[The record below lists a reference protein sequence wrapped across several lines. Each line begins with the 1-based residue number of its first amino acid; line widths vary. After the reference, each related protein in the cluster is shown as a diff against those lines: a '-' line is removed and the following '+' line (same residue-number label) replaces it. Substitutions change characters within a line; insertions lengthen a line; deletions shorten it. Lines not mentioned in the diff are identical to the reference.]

1 MGLKDD
7 NINLQINIG
16 VSGAATNI
24 QKLNDENM
32 KLASSTKAAKTR
44 MAELKAQ
51 GEKNSEEYKQLEA
64 TIKANTTAINENKK
78 KIGEHEKSLS
88 LNEKTM
94 VQLRKEAK
102 ELQAQLDRTVQS
114 ADPKGYADLQKQLE
128 TVRGRMG
135 ELRSSGQSLSTQ
147 LQNIPGPAG
156 AVTKGVMGIHK
167 AFLTLLAN
175 PIIAVIA
182 AVVAI
187 FMALYKAISTSEEA
201 TNKLNAIMA
210 PLRATM
216 DVILNVV
223 QKVVIGLLDFIAAII
238 EFVRTVSEKLPIVGK
253 YFKEINDYE
262 REAIELEKSK
272 QVLAKKERE
281 TLVENAEA
289 EMKVSKL
296 RTEAKRKDLFTSD
309 QRLAKIEEAIKLEQ
323 EMADREYVNAKERL
337 RIAEAE
343 ADRAG
348 NTAETERKL
357 AEMRAATFQAEKQ
370 YYDRSRELTE
380 QMNSTRNEFANEEKK
395 RVADILKKKIEA
407 VDRAI
412 ASEKASLIQ
421 SRLDKEID
429 EKTFNKK
436 MEELELES
444 LNRKL
449 EIHGLEKE
457 KRDEINAAILATKL
471 KMLQEE
477 EKKVKELAERLRV
490 DSLSRSER
498 EIDDIRKKYEEREK
512 LLVESKEHGLI
523 AEAEYMQ
530 RLQNQREE
538 MQAEIDKKTTE
549 QRSNR
554 AAEELR
560 EMEQAYDRE
569 RILIMEQY
577 ANREISQ
584 AEYQQR
590 LLDLE
595 REFLAERLMING
607 WTEEQIAKLKEKS
620 LQEQIA
626 DREKEEKTAEEKE
639 KDRLKKRAQIFMDFG
654 ERVGAILGEFLT
666 GTENSIADALGEILL
681 LALDSLRQMVTLA
694 IAETTIRNVKELGI
708 WGLAKA
714 AAEIALINAAFA
726 AVKGVIKKPSSK
738 NANQDTSD
746 NDSNSGRLVVNQRAT
761 GKYDVIGEE
770 DGRLYRDVEYVGE
783 PITGIVRKPTLVAE
797 QGEELIVSSPDLQL
811 LKKHVNYPY
820 IVSAINDVRAGVVK
834 QRATGNYDAVDAAIP
849 SSDSSD
855 PRLFEIFDK
864 LSAILAYLQEYGI
877 KAYVGL
883 DEFDAQRKLR
893 DDARAI
899 GTIKKS

>member
-16 VSGAATNI
+16 VSGAAANI

-32 KLASSTKAAKTR
+32 KLASSTKAAKIR

-78 KIGEHEKSLS
+78 KIEEHEKSLS

-94 VQLRKEAK
+94 LQLRKEAK
-102 ELQAQLDRTVQS
+102 ELQAQLDRTVQA

-182 AVVAI
+182 AVAAI

-210 PLRATM
+210 PLGAAM
-216 DVILNVV
+216 DAILNVV
-223 QKVVIGLLDFIAAII
+223 QKCVSAILDFISL
-238 EFVRTVSEKLPIVGK
+238 VVNGLMKTLEKLPFVGK
-253 YFKEINDYE
+253 YFKQINEYSK
-262 REAIELEKSK
+262 EAIELEKSK

-281 TLVENAEA
+281 SLVENAEA

-323 EMADREYVNAKERL
+323 EMADREYTNAKERL

-343 ADRAG
+343 AARAD
-348 NTAETERKL
+348 NTAETEQKL

-429 EKTFNKK
+429 EKNFNKK

-457 KRDEINAAILATKL
+457 KRDEINQALLAAKL
-471 KMLQEE
+471 KVQGEE
-477 EKKVKELAERLRV
+477 EKKVKELTEKLRV
-490 DSLSRSER
+490 DALSKSAKEL
-498 EIDDIRKKYEEREK
+498 DDIRLKYKERER
-512 LLVESKEHGLI
+512 LLVESKERGLLT
-523 AEAEYMQ
+523 EQEYTL
-530 RLQNQREE
+530 RLQQQKDELQKELQKKEEEQATSKATEEIAKKDREYEQEKIRVLEKFADQQLTQEEYQNQLLELEQRFLDEKLRINGLSEEQITKLREQQ
-538 MQAEIDKKTTE
+538 MNKRIEIDKKT
-549 QRSNR
+549 S
-554 AAEELR
+554 
-560 EMEQAYDRE
+560 
-569 RILIMEQY
+569 
-577 ANREISQ
+577 
-584 AEYQQR
+584 
-590 LLDLE
+590 
-595 REFLAERLMING
+595 
-607 WTEEQIAKLKEKS
+607 
-620 LQEQIA
+620 
-626 DREKEEKTAEEKE
+626 EKEQNS
-639 KDRLKKRAQIFMDFG
+639 LKKRTQMMLDFAG
-654 ERVGAILGEFLT
+654 DVGTILGETLT
-666 GTENSIADALGEILL
+666 DTEKSVADALGEILL
-681 LALDSLRQMVTLA
+681 LALDALRQMVTLA
-694 IAETTIRNVKELGI
+694 IAETTIRNVKELGV

-726 AVKGVIKKPSSK
+726 AVKGVIKKPASK
-738 NANQDTSD
+738 NANQDTND

-783 PITGIVRKPTLVAE
+783 PTTGIVRKPTLVAE

-834 QRATGNYDAVDAAIP
+834 QRATGNYDAVDNVVP
-849 SSDSSD
+849 SSDADD
-855 PRLFEIFDK
+855 PRLFEIFNK

>member
-16 VSGAATNI
+16 VSGTATNI

-32 KLASSTKAAKTR
+32 KLASSTKAAKIR

-78 KIGEHEKSLS
+78 KIEEHEKSLS

-94 VQLRKEAK
+94 LQLRKEAK
-102 ELQAQLDRTVQS
+102 ELQAQLDRTVQA

-210 PLRATM
+210 PLGAAM
-216 DVILNVV
+216 DAILNVV
-223 QKVVIGLLDFIAAII
+223 QKVVIGLLDFIAAIL

-262 REAIELEKSK
+262 REAIALEKSK
-272 QVLAKKERE
+272 QALVKKERE
-281 TLVENAEA
+281 TLVENAAA
-289 EMKVSKL
+289 EVKISKL
-296 RTEAKRKDLFTSD
+296 RTEAKRKDLFTSE

-323 EMADREYVNAKERL
+323 DMASQEYANAQERY
-337 RIAEAE
+337 RIEKAE
-343 ADRAG
+343 ADRAD
-348 NTAETERKL
+348 NAAEKNQRL
-357 AEMRAATFQAEKQ
+357 AELQVAMSRAEKT
-370 YYDRSRELTE
+370 YHDHSRELTE
-380 QMNSTRNEFANEEKK
+380 QLNTVRNEFANEEKQ
-395 RVADILKKKIEA
+395 RITDLLNKKIEA

-429 EKTFNKK
+429 EKNFNKK
-436 MEELELES
+436 MEELELEA

-449 EIHGLEKE
+449 EIHGLEKK
-457 KRDEINAAILATKL
+457 KRDEINAAILAAKL

-477 EKKVKELAERLRV
+477 EKKSKELTEKLRV
-490 DSLSRSER
+490 DAFSKSEK

-512 LLVESKEHGLI
+512 LLVESKEQGLI
-523 AEAEYMQ
+523 TEAEYAQ
-530 RLQNQREE
+530 RLQVQREE

-620 LQEQIA
+620 LQKQIA
-626 DREKEEKTAEEKE
+626 DREKEEEDAEKKEKE
-639 KDRLKKRAQIFMDFG
+639 RLQKRAQIFLNFG
-654 ERVGAILGEFLT
+654 EKIGTILGEFLT
-666 GTENSIADALGEILL
+666 GTENSIADALGEMLL
-681 LALDSLRQMVTLA
+681 LTLDSLRQMVTLA
-694 IAETTIRNVKELGI
+694 IAETTIRNIKTLGLV
-708 WGLAKA
+708 GAAKA

-738 NANQDTSD
+738 NANSDLQGKSDT
-746 NDSNSGRLVVNQRAT
+746 GKLVVNQRAI

-783 PITGIVRKPTLVAE
+783 PTTGIVRKPTLVAE

-834 QRATGNYDAVDAAIP
+834 QRATGNYDAVDNVVP
-849 SSDSSD
+849 SSDADD
-855 PRLFEIFDK
+855 PRLFEIFNK

>member
-16 VSGAATNI
+16 VSGAAASI

-32 KLASSTKAAKTR
+32 KLASSTKEARTR

-51 GEKNSEEYKQLEA
+51 GEKNSDEYKQLEA
-64 TIKANTTAINENKK
+64 TIKANTTAIDANKK
-78 KIGEHEKSLS
+78 KIVEHEKSLS

-102 ELQAQLDRTVQS
+102 NLQSQLDRTVAS

-128 TVRGRMG
+128 SVKGRMG
-135 ELRSSGQSLSTQ
+135 ELRSSGQSLTTQ
-147 LQNIPGPAG
+147 LQGIPGPAG

-182 AVVAI
+182 AVAAI

-216 DVILNVV
+216 DAILNVV
-223 QKVVIGLLDFIAAII
+223 QKVVIGLLDFIATII
-238 EFVRTVSEKLPIVGK
+238 EFVRTVSEKLPVVGK

-262 REAIELEKSK
+262 REAIKLEKSK

-323 EMADREYVNAKERL
+323 EMADREYANAKERL

-343 ADRAG
+343 AARAG
-348 NTAETERKL
+348 NTAETEQKL

-380 QMNSTRNEFANEEKK
+380 QMNSARNESANEEKK
-395 RVADILKKKIEA
+395 RVVDLLQKKMEA

-412 ASEKASLIQ
+412 AAEKASLIQ
-421 SRLDKEID
+421 SRLNKEID

-436 MEELELES
+436 MEELELEA

-449 EIHGLEKE
+449 EIHGLEKK
-457 KRDEINAAILATKL
+457 KRDEINAAILAAKL

-477 EKKVKELAERLRV
+477 EKKSKELTEKLRV
-490 DSLSRSER
+490 DALSKSEK

-512 LLVESKEHGLI
+512 LLVESKEQGLI
-523 AEAEYMQ
+523 TEAEYAQ
-530 RLQNQREE
+530 RLQVQREE

-549 QRSNR
+549 QRSSK
-554 AAEELR
+554 ATEELR

-620 LQEQIA
+620 LQKQIA
-626 DREKEEKTAEEKE
+626 DREKEEEDAEKKEKE
-639 KDRLKKRAQIFMDFG
+639 RLQKRAQIFLNFG
-654 ERVGAILGEFLT
+654 EKIGTILGEFLT
-666 GTENSIADALGEILL
+666 GTENSIADALGEMLL
-681 LALDSLRQMVTLA
+681 LTLDSLRQMVTLA
-694 IAETTIRNVKELGI
+694 IAETTIRNIKTLGLV
-708 WGLAKA
+708 GAAKA

-738 NANQDTSD
+738 NANQDTNDKSSD
-746 NDSNSGRLVVNQRAT
+746 TGRLVVNQRAF
-761 GKYDVIGEE
+761 GKYDVIGQE
-770 DGRLYRDVEYVGE
+770 DGNLYRNVEYVGDPE
-783 PITGIVRKPTLVAE
+783 TGLLKKPTLVAE
-797 QGEELIVSSPDLQL
+797 KGEELIVSSPDLQL
-811 LKKHVNYPY
+811 LKKHGNYPY
-820 IVSAINDVRAGVVK
+820 VVSAINDVRAGIVR
-834 QRATGNYDAVDAAIP
+834 QRASGNYSVLP
-849 SSDSSD
+849 SSEVPSDSGMQ
-855 PRLFEIFDK
+855 EV
-864 LSAILAYLQEYGI
+864 LSKLQEVL
-877 KAYVGL
+877 ARLEENGL
-883 DEFDAQRKLR
+883 KSYIGMDEWDAQRKLR

-899 GTIKKS
+899 GTIKRS

>member
-16 VSGAATNI
+16 VSGAAASI

-32 KLASSTKAAKTR
+32 KLASSTKEAKTR

-51 GEKNSEEYKQLEA
+51 GEKNSDEYKQLEA
-64 TIKANTTAINENKK
+64 TIKANSTAIDENKK
-78 KIGEHEKSLS
+78 KIVEHEKSLS

-102 ELQAQLDRTVQS
+102 DLQSQLDRTVES

-128 TVRGRMG
+128 SVKGRMG
-135 ELRSSGQSLSTQ
+135 ELRSSGQSLSSQ

-187 FMALYKAISTSEEA
+187 FVALYKAISTSEEA

-210 PLRATM
+210 PLGAIM
-216 DVILNVV
+216 DAILNVV
-223 QKVVIGLLDFIAAII
+223 QKCVSAILDFIS
-238 EFVRTVSEKLPIVGK
+238 TVINGLMKALEKLPFVGK
-253 YFKEINDYE
+253 YFKQMNDYS

-323 EMADREYVNAKERL
+323 EMADREFANAKERL

-343 ADRAG
+343 AARAG
-348 NTAETERKL
+348 NTAETEQKL

-380 QMNSTRNEFANEEKK
+380 QMNSARNETTNAEKK
-395 RVADILKKKIEA
+395 RVADLLKKKIEA

-412 ASEKASLIQ
+412 ASEKAALIQ
-421 SRLDKEID
+421 SRLNKEID

-436 MEELELES
+436 MEELELEA

-449 EIHGLEKE
+449 EIHGLEKK
-457 KRDEINAAILATKL
+457 KRDEINQALLAAKL
-471 KMLQEE
+471 KMQEEE
-477 EKKVKELAERLRV
+477 EKKVKELTEKLRV
-490 DSLSRSER
+490 DALSKSEK

-512 LLVESKEHGLI
+512 LLVESKEQGLI
-523 AEAEYMQ
+523 TEAEYAQ
-530 RLQNQREE
+530 RLQVQREE

-549 QRSNR
+549 QRSSK
-554 AAEELR
+554 ATEELR

-569 RILIMEQY
+569 RILVMEQY
-577 ANREISQ
+577 ANNEISQ
-584 AEYQQR
+584 ADYQQR

-607 WTEEQIAKLKEKS
+607 WTEEQIAKLKEEKLS
-620 LQEQIA
+620 KQIA
-626 DREKEEKTAEEKE
+626 DRDKAEKTAEQKEMERLEKRR
-639 KDRLKKRAQIFMDFG
+639 KLFMNFG
-654 ERVGAILGEFLT
+654 EEVGTILGELLT
-666 GTENSIADALGEILL
+666 GTENSVAESLGEILL

-694 IAETTIRNVKELGI
+694 IAETTIRNIKELGV

-714 AAEIALINAAFA
+714 AAEIALINMAFA

-738 NANQDTSD
+738 NANQDT
-746 NDSNSGRLVVNQRAT
+746 NDKSSNTGRLVVNQRAT
-761 GKYDVIGEE
+761 GKYDVVGLE
-770 DGRLYRDVEYVGE
+770 DGKLYHDVEYVGE
-783 PITGIVRKPTLVAE
+783 PTTGIARKPTLVAE

-820 IVSAINDVRAGVVK
+820 IISAINDVRAGVVK
-834 QRATGNYDAVDAAIP
+834 QRAAGNYDSVDNVSV
-849 SSDSSD
+849 SSDSSN
-855 PRLFEIFDK
+855 PRLIEVFDRLDK
-864 LSAILAYLQEYGI
+864 VLVYLQEHGA
-877 KAYVGL
+877 KAYIGL

-899 GTIKKS
+899 GTIRKS

>member
-16 VSGAATNI
+16 VSGAAANI

-78 KIGEHEKSLS
+78 KIVEHEKSLS

-94 VQLRKEAK
+94 AQLRKEAK
-102 ELQAQLDRTVQS
+102 ELQAQLDRTVQA

-182 AVVAI
+182 A
-187 FMALYKAISTSEEA
+187 
-201 TNKLNAIMA
+201 
-210 PLRATM
+210 M
-216 DVILNVV
+216 DAILNVV
-223 QKVVIGLLDFIAAII
+223 QKCVSAILDFISL
-238 EFVRTVSEKLPIVGK
+238 VVNGLMKTLEKLPFVGK
-253 YFKEINDYE
+253 YFKQINEYSK
-262 REAIELEKSK
+262 EAIELEKSK

-323 EMADREYVNAKERL
+323 EMADREYTNAKERL

-343 ADRAG
+343 AARAD
-348 NTAETERKL
+348 NTAETEQKL

-429 EKTFNKK
+429 EKNFNKK

-457 KRDEINAAILATKL
+457 KRDEINQALLAAKL
-471 KMLQEE
+471 KVQGEE
-477 EKKVKELAERLRV
+477 EKKVKELTEKLRV
-490 DSLSRSER
+490 DALSKSAKEL
-498 EIDDIRKKYEEREK
+498 DDIRLKYKERER
-512 LLVESKEHGLI
+512 LLVESKERGLLT
-523 AEAEYMQ
+523 EQEYTL
-530 RLQNQREE
+530 RLQQQKDELQKELQKKEEEQATSKATEEIAKKDREYEQEKIRVLEKFADQQLTQEEYQNQLLELEQRFLDEKLRINGLSEEQITKLREQQ
-538 MQAEIDKKTTE
+538 MNKRIEIDKKT
-549 QRSNR
+549 S
-554 AAEELR
+554 
-560 EMEQAYDRE
+560 
-569 RILIMEQY
+569 
-577 ANREISQ
+577 
-584 AEYQQR
+584 
-590 LLDLE
+590 
-595 REFLAERLMING
+595 
-607 WTEEQIAKLKEKS
+607 
-620 LQEQIA
+620 
-626 DREKEEKTAEEKE
+626 EKEQNS
-639 KDRLKKRAQIFMDFG
+639 LKKRTQMMLDFAG
-654 ERVGAILGEFLT
+654 DVGTILGETLT
-666 GTENSIADALGEILL
+666 DTEKSVADALGEILL
-681 LALDSLRQMVTLA
+681 LALDALRQMVTLA
-694 IAETTIRNVKELGI
+694 IAETTIRNVKELGV

-714 AAEIALINAAFA
+714 AAEIAL
-726 AVKGVIKKPSSK
+726 
-738 NANQDTSD
+738 
-746 NDSNSGRLVVNQRAT
+746 
-761 GKYDVIGEE
+761 
-770 DGRLYRDVEYVGE
+770 
-783 PITGIVRKPTLVAE
+783 
-797 QGEELIVSSPDLQL
+797 
-811 LKKHVNYPY
+811 
-820 IVSAINDVRAGVVK
+820 
-834 QRATGNYDAVDAAIP
+834 
-849 SSDSSD
+849 
-855 PRLFEIFDK
+855 
-864 LSAILAYLQEYGI
+864 
-877 KAYVGL
+877 
-883 DEFDAQRKLR
+883 
-893 DDARAI
+893 
-899 GTIKKS
+899 

>member
-16 VSGAATNI
+16 VSGAAANI
-24 QKLNDENM
+24 QRLSDENM

-78 KIGEHEKSLS
+78 KIEEHEKSLS

-102 ELQAQLDRTVQS
+102 ELQAQLDRTVES

-182 AVVAI
+182 AVAAI
-187 FMALYKAISTSEEA
+187 FMVLYKAISTSEEA

-323 EMADREYVNAKERL
+323 EMADREYTNAKERL

-343 ADRAG
+343 AARAD
-348 NTAETERKL
+348 NTAETEQKL
-357 AEMRAATFQAEKQ
+357 AEMRAATFQVEKQ

-429 EKTFNKK
+429 EKNFNKK

-512 LLVESKEHGLI
+512 LLVESKEQGLI

-530 RLQNQREE
+530 RLQNQREK

-595 REFLAERLMING
+595 REFLAKRLMING
-607 WTEEQIAKLKEKS
+607 WTEEQLAKLKEQG
-620 LQEQIA
+620 LQKQIA
-626 DREKEEKTAEEKE
+626 DREKEEKTAEEKGQKDKTE
-639 KDRLKKRAQIFMDFG
+639 KKETKRKKGKEEKTRA
-654 ERVGAILGEFLT
+654 
-666 GTENSIADALGEILL
+666 S
-681 LALDSLRQMVTLA
+681 
-694 IAETTIRNVKELGI
+694 
-708 WGLAKA
+708 
-714 AAEIALINAAFA
+714 
-726 AVKGVIKKPSSK
+726 
-738 NANQDTSD
+738 
-746 NDSNSGRLVVNQRAT
+746 
-761 GKYDVIGEE
+761 
-770 DGRLYRDVEYVGE
+770 
-783 PITGIVRKPTLVAE
+783 
-797 QGEELIVSSPDLQL
+797 
-811 LKKHVNYPY
+811 
-820 IVSAINDVRAGVVK
+820 
-834 QRATGNYDAVDAAIP
+834 
-849 SSDSSD
+849 
-855 PRLFEIFDK
+855 
-864 LSAILAYLQEYGI
+864 
-877 KAYVGL
+877 
-883 DEFDAQRKLR
+883 
-893 DDARAI
+893 
-899 GTIKKS
+899 